1 MPKLFQIN
9 VCLTASTG
17 KIANAIG
24 DRAMDAGWESWIG
37 YSAHEPTAATQS
49 HIYRIG
55 SKPSTWEH
63 VAETRLFDDHGLA
76 SRRATHRLVEQLRR
90 EAPDIIHLHN
100 IHGYYLNYRILFDYL
115 NSIDTPIVW
124 TLHDC
129 WSFTG
134 HCAHFVT
141 AGCDRWRTGCHSC
154 PLKHDYPKSFADR
167 SKRNYLLKRDLFG
180 KNQNLHIVCV
190 SNWLASFAKESFF
203 SGKDIRV
210 INNGIDLNVFRPLP
224 TVPHQRFRILG
235 VSNVWYEAKGIY
247 DFYKLRDLL
256 PSDEFEIVLVGLT
269 DRQIKALPSGIT
281 GIGRT
286 KSVEELV
293 SLYSGADVFV
303 NPTYADSF
311 PTVNIESL
319 ACGTPVVTYRTGG
332 SPEIIDEK
340 TGMVV
345 PQGDIDS
352 LVLAIKAMRDRAD
365 STVRSECRARA
376 EALFDKNSRYSE
388 YLALY
393 EELVH

>member
-1 MPKLFQIN
+1 
-9 VCLTASTG
+9 
-17 KIANAIG
+17 
-24 DRAMDAGWESWIG
+24 MDAGWESWIG

-90 EAPDIIHLHN
+90 EAPDIIHLHI

-115 NSIDTPIVW
+115 NSIDTPVVW